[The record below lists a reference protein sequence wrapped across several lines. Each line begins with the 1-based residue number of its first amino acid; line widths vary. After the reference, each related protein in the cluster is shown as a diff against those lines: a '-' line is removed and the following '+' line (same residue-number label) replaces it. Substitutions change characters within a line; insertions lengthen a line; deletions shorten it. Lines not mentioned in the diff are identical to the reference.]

1 MSEISGEMPLRD
13 SDYIAGIKHI
23 APLLVAMVP
32 ISLVFGGLAAQ
43 KGLSPLEV
51 GLMSAVVF
59 AGGSQFVAIDFWASP
74 VPWAAIVLSALLVNV
89 RHILMSASLGLKT
102 RHMGWGK
109 QMIAYMFLA
118 DEIWALSEHR
128 GRKQHLSF
136 AFYMGLVTPFYLNWV
151 LMTAFGA
158 LLGKMFV
165 DLDPAQYGLDFAFPA
180 IFIGLI
186 VGFWKGKSTAMV
198 LAASGAAAIITKTY
212 VDGAWYIAAGAVA
225 GMLVGA
231 FTADPEEFKGAL
243 DRG

>member
-1 MSEISGEMPLRD
+1 MRENRGEMSLRE
-13 SDYIAGIKHI
+13 SDYIAGVKHI
-23 APLLVAMVP
+23 APLLVALVP

-43 KGLSPLEV
+43 KGLNPLEV

-74 VPWAAIVLSALLVNV
+74 VPWAAIVLSTLLVNV

-118 DEIWALSEHR
+118 DEIWALSEAR
-128 GRKQHLSF
+128 GRKQNLSF
-136 AFYMGLVTPFYLNWV
+136 GFYMGLVTPFYLNWV
-151 LMTAFGA
+151 LMTAIGA
-158 LLGKMFV
+158 LLGRVFV
-165 DLDPAQYGLDFAFPA
+165 DLNPAQYGLDFAFPA

-186 VGFWKGKSTAMV
+186 VGFWKGRSTAMV
-198 LAASGAAAIITKTY
+198 LVASGAAAIVTKSY
-212 VDGAWYIAAGAVA
+212 ISGAWYIAAGAVV
-225 GMLVGA
+225 GMVVGA
-231 FTADPEEFKGAL
+231 LTASPDEGEGAV